1 MNKIKTFIK
10 KHETKIWVVTIIGGS
25 IISSVVASKI
35 TKNKML
41 DLGNEM
47 TAKFEHDFRNKEEIM
62 GFILN
67 ASENDK
73 FAIFK
78 ETDKF
83 EIIEL

>member
-1 MNKIKTFIK
+1 MIKIKNFVK
-10 KHETKIWVVTIIGGS
+10 KHETKILVTTVIGGS
-25 IISSVVASKI
+25 IISAVLAKKI

-47 TAKFEHDFRNKEEIM
+47 QAKFQHDFRTKEEIM
-62 GFILN
+62 EFILN
-67 ASENDK
+67 VSENDK

-83 EIIEL
+83 EIIDL

>member
-1 MNKIKTFIK
+1 MNKVKNFIK
-10 KHETKIWVVTIIGGS
+10 KHETKILVATIIGGS
-25 IISSVVASKI
+25 IISSIVASKI

-47 TAKFEHDFRNKEEIM
+47 TTKFEHDFRNKEEIM

-83 EIIEL
+83 ELINL

>member
-10 KHETKIWVVTIIGGS
+10 KHETKIWVATIIGGS
-25 IISSVVASKI
+25 IISSVLVTKHISTKMKNLEDNMKI
-35 TKNKML
+35 N
-41 DLGNEM
+41 
-47 TAKFEHDFRNKEEIM
+47 FEHDFRNKEEIM

-83 EIIEL
+83 ELIDL